1 MTRVPRQRSR
11 WCAGVAGAALLL
23 LLSINQVA
31 AGLHD
36 ADHPFHA
43 HQSLCDGFL
52 GAQLQTPGAAALST
66 VPVPVVVQPAPAA
79 IFQAGFAL
87 RLHVPQQ
94 PRAPPA
100 LPAH

>member
-1 MTRVPRQRSR
+1 MTRVPRQCSR
-11 WCAGVAGAALLL
+11 WCAGVVGAALLL

-43 HQSLCDGFL
+43 HQSLCDDFL

-66 VPVPVVVQPAPAA
+66 VPVPVVGQFAPAA
-79 IFQAGFAL
+79 IFRPVAAL
-87 RLHVPQQ
+87 RPYAPQQ
-94 PRAPPA
+94 PRAPPV
-100 LPAH
+100 LPTI